1 MLFGESAG
9 AGAGTHLVQVE
20 ERLPVSLPVLEL
32 EQGQERASG

>member
-1 MLFGESAG
+1 LAKVPVLELAP
-9 AGAGTHLVQVE
+9 HLVQVE